1 MSKQHVIV
9 IGAGA
14 GGLAAAVELAAAGRA
29 VTVLESAATVGGK
42 MHQVRSGEHWIDA
55 GPTVFTMRWVFD
67 DLFANAGAQ
76 FANRLPFKEIPHW
89 PAIGGRV
96 VPPLISMRIRRLPQL
111 TSRP

>member
-76 FANRLPFKEIPHW
+76 FASRLPFKEITTL
-89 PAIGGRV
+89 AR
-96 VPPLISMRIRRLPQL
+96 Q
-111 TSRP
+111 